1 MASPTIPKFDS
12 DRPLRSHPWGK
23 LDENAGERHHL
34 AHHCADVAA
43 CLEELASLPVIRC
56 RLEQAAGGELSTT
69 VVQRLAALGFL
80 HDAGK
85 LHPGFQAKGWPAGV
99 WRWPKCGHVQ
109 QGAALFSKD
118 APTGMHRS
126 LCVEQLA
133 SWGVDE
139 NLLYSSLAHH
149 GRPFVMEHSATQLW
163 DRVKS
168 AEVDYDPMAAA
179 ELLGAALR
187 RWFPLAFSPGD
198 AEMPTRAQF
207 QHLFCGLVTL
217 ADWIGSDKRFFS
229 YRSEFDRDYMQHARD
244 QARLAVAT
252 IGLNVARHRSQL
264 ATSVSFVNVTG
275 CAAPRAA
282 QRAVDEFPLNEPMVI
297 LEAETG
303 AGKTEAAFWWFVR
316 LFEAG
321 KVDGLY
327 FALPTR
333 SSAVQLHQ
341 RVNQMLKRLLGVGA
355 PEAVLAVPGY
365 LKAGEVEGEALP
377 GWKVLWEDEGSVSE
391 EELVARWAAESSKR
405 YLAAM
410 VAVGTVDQAMLAG
423 LQVKHAHLRG
433 AALSRSL
440 LVIDEV
446 HASDSYMTEV
456 QNNLLRIHRE
466 RGGYALLMSA
476 TLGSRARC
484 RWLGHAAPSF
494 ENAVETPYPAIWG
507 IGRKTP
513 VSIAPPERNRSVDMS
528 LISTMEAKVCA
539 RMAIQAAQCGA
550 RVLVIRNTVTA
561 AVEVWRTVSQLGGE
575 NLLLR
580 VSSGPA
586 LHHGRFAPEDRRLLD
601 RAVETALS
609 PESRGTGG
617 VIVIG
622 TQTLEQS
629 LDVDADL
636 LITDLCPIDVLLQR
650 IGRLHRH
657 EHLMRPTGYEKPRC
671 HVLTPENGLEPL
683 LAPAFCNGL
692 GAWREKQGCNGI
704 YRDLS
709 MLELTRR
716 LVSKYPEWVLPA
728 MNRLLVESA
737 THEERIEALHAE
749 LGKAWRDY
757 RNDVVGQEIADRGAG
772 RLVALHTDIP
782 FAEPEAL
789 FVSDEERIRTRLG
802 AEGARITFTEAIPGP
817 FGTAISGITLPAH
830 WSRGLNTKDPIRPRL
845 VNGLI
850 TLEAG
855 DRVFAYS
862 RSGLSKGSK

>member
-1 MASPTIPKFDS
+1 MLTPGKQQH
-12 DRPLRSHPWGK
+12 SHPWGK
-23 LDENAGERHHL
+23 FDEAAGVSHHL

-43 CLEELASLPVIRC
+43 CLEELIAVPVFRC
-56 RLEQAAGGELSTT
+56 RLEQAAGAALSAM
-69 VVQRLAALGFL
+69 VVQRLAVIGFL
-80 HDAGK
+80 HDVGK
-85 LHPGFQAKGWPAGV
+85 LHPGFQAKGWPVGV
-99 WRWPKCGHVQ
+99 WRWPKRGHVQ
-109 QGAALFSKD
+109 EGAALFSAD
-118 APTGMHRS
+118 SPAGMDRL
-126 LCVEQLA
+126 LCVEQLID
-133 SWGVDE
+133 WGVDE
-139 NLLYSSLAHH
+139 SLLYSSLAHH
-149 GRPFVMEHSATQLW
+149 GRPFVMAHSASQLW
-163 DRVKS
+163 NRVKTS
-168 AEVDYDPMAAA
+168 AVNYDPMAEAI
-179 ELLGAALR
+179 LLGAALR
-187 RWFPLAFSPGD
+187 NWFPLAFSPGGP
-198 AEMPTRAQF
+198 EMPKRAQF
-207 QHLFCGLVTL
+207 QHLFCGLVSL
-217 ADWIGSDKRFFS
+217 ADWIGSDKRFFAF
-229 YRSEFDRDYMQHARD
+229 RTEFDPDYIRHARD
-244 QARLAVAT
+244 RAQRAILAV
-252 IGLNVARHRSQL
+252 GLNVTQYRAHL
-264 ATSVSFVNVTG
+264 ATDLSFASVMGFAMPN
-275 CAAPRAA
+275 AA
-282 QRAVDEFPLNEPMVI
+282 QRAVSEFPADEQLVI

-316 LFEAG
+316 LFNAG

-365 LKAGEVEGEALP
+365 LKAGEVEGETLP

-391 EELVARWAAESSKR
+391 EELLARWAAESSKR

-484 RWLGHAAPSF
+484 HWLGQVEPSF
-494 ENAVETPYPAIWG
+494 ESAVETSYPAIWG
-507 IGRKTP
+507 IGSRTP
-513 VSIAPPERNRSVDMS
+513 VSIAAPERHKNVDMS
-528 LISTMEAKVCA
+528 TIPSMDAEICA
-539 RMAIQAAQCGA
+539 RMAMQAAQCRA

-561 AVEVWRTVSQLGGE
+561 AVETWRAVGKLGGE

-580 VSSGPA
+580 IGDGPA

-601 RAVETALS
+601 RAVELALS
-609 PESRGTGG
+609 PKSRDSDG

-636 LITDLCPIDVLLQR
+636 LISDLCPIDVLLQR

-657 EHLMRPTGYEKPRC
+657 VHVVRPPGYEKPHC
-671 HVLTPENGLEPL
+671 HVLIPANGLEPL
-683 LAPAFCNGL
+683 LRPDFYNGL
-692 GAWREKQGCNGI
+692 GAWREKQGYNGI

-716 LVSKYPEWVLPA
+716 LVGEHPEWALPA

-737 THEERIEALHAE
+737 THEERIEALHSE
-749 LGKAWRDY
+749 LGKTWRDY

-772 RLVALHTDIP
+772 KLVALHTDIP
-782 FAEPEAL
+782 FADPNAL
-789 FVSDEERIRTRLG
+789 FASDEERIRTRLG

-817 FGTAISGITLPAH
+817 FGQAISGVTLPAH
-830 WSRGLNTKDPIRPRL
+830 WSRGLDTKDPIRPKL

-850 TLEAG
+850 TFEVG